1 MKAKSGL
8 NSGAGL
14 NPKTGLRSSWI
25 SVGFFAVFLLWL
37 SITAVGQVLALNPD
51 PDRQEPHNILQPV
64 ATTPAA
70 TQFLPRRAPL
80 VISTQAHPDNLFYGT
95 IGLVDR
101 PQREALKELWAD
113 VQTYLNEHWLLDY
126 TADVQPWIGQEIT
139 LAVTNSDLDQ
149 DPANGWQPGYLLA
162 MQSNDTDQAKAS
174 VNNFWQRLATG
185 GVDLAF
191 GQAQGIP
198 LTYVKTPDT
207 DSGSLGQSLS
217 STIIGGYVL
226 FANDPM
232 VLRNAIQTL
241 QVPSLGLTSWDI
253 YQKANQN
260 LTEPSLVTAFV
271 NLDEVTTWRDGSIR
285 NKSTQ
290 ILDPLPSGGLGLR
303 FHWDSQ
309 GLHAVT
315 TLAHDETA
323 SPLVPNLIGNLIGN
337 VIATT
342 DHTNKTD
349 STPKTNRKTLSPSP
363 FNAND
368 FASKLATIP
377 NHSNLWIGHNL
388 AQTLNILTSNESD
401 PLQQPLQKPLQDIF
415 NQTLKPL
422 IKNWVLPIDQSTLA
436 WATEGYG
443 LAVFP
448 KDQANSVAKP
458 NANYRQANTGD
469 WLLIA
474 QKTPT
479 AKPALDS
486 LDGSA
491 RHDARLT
498 VGTVDFAGHPLTLW
512 TQFNR
517 LQPSASG
524 TTSGSMVAGNVVA
537 VHTEIDELVYFSN
550 SLPVLQAAL
559 QGERN
564 LFKQPEFTNFVT
576 HQYHP
581 PQTYVYLGEN
591 VDLPSLTKYLGK
603 TWFNQS
609 WQLPPVLTDAV
620 STIGFSLTNQDP
632 QQLSGEVFFGT
643 AQP

>member
-14 NPKTGLRSSWI
+14 NPGTGLGSSWI
-25 SVGFFAVFLLWL
+25 FVGFLAVFLLWL
-37 SITAVGQVLALNPD
+37 SVTAVGQVLALNPD

-95 IGLVDR
+95 TGLVNR
-101 PQREALKELWAD
+101 PQREALKQLWTDA
-113 VQTYLNEHWLLDY
+113 QTYLTDHWLLDY

-162 MQSNDTDQAKAS
+162 MQSDDTDQAKAS
-174 VNNFWQRLATG
+174 VNNFWQRLAIG

-207 DSGSLGQSLS
+207 SAASLGQSLS

-271 NLDEVTTWRDGSIR
+271 NLNEVSTWRDGSVK

-303 FHWDSQ
+303 FHWDRQ

-315 TLAHDETA
+315 TIAHDENA
-323 SPLVPNLIGNLIGN
+323 SPQFPNLI
-337 VIATT
+337 AAA
-342 DHTNKTD
+342 DHTNKAD
-349 STPKTNRKTLSPSP
+349 STHKTNRKTAPSSP

-388 AQTLNILTSNESD
+388 AQTLSILTGDDST
-401 PLQQPLQKPLQDIF
+401 PLHKPLQDIF
-415 NQTLKPL
+415 QQTLKPL
-422 IKNWVLPIDQSTLA
+422 TKNWVLPIDQSTLA

-448 KDQANSVAKP
+448 KDPANSVTKP

-486 LDGSA
+486 LDEAA

-524 TTSGSMVAGNVVA
+524 TDSGSMVAGNVVA

-564 LFKQPEFTNFVT
+564 LFKQSEFTNFVT
-576 HQYHP
+576 HQYQP

-591 VDLPSLTKYLGK
+591 VDLPGLTKYLGK

-609 WQLPPVLTDAV
+609 WQLPAVLTDAV
-620 STIGFSLTNQDP
+620 ETIGFSLTDQDS